1 MIRKSILVALP
12 LALAACGSDQ
22 PAGEPSPEA
31 NSAADSAPRP
41 AVPFPVA
48 ALVLSPDGL
57 AVKGGKPLTF
67 GTPRAAVDEFAA
79 ARFGAAA
86 RTGRNE
92 ECGAGPMEFSS
103 YGPLQLLF
111 QDGKF
116 GGWYLARD
124 SAEARRVVTVDGI
137 APGTSMAALTAERQ
151 VRAID
156 DSTLD
161 GEFEYLSATG
171 GMITGLY
178 EGDVR
183 SGTITGLS
191 AGLNCFF
198 R

>member
-1 MIRKSILVALP
+1 MKLLP
-12 LALAACGSDQ
+12 LALLASLAACGSSDDSDG
-22 PAGEPSPEA
+22 PPSPEA
-31 NSAADSAPRP
+31 NRADSAPRP
-41 AVPFPVA
+41 AAPFPDA
-48 ALVLSPDGL
+48 AIVVGADGI
-57 AVKGGKPLTF
+57 AVQGGKALSF
-67 GTPRAAVDEFAA
+67 GSPRAEVDAYAA
-79 ARFGAAA
+79 QRFGAAA
-86 RTGRNE
+86 KTGSNA

-111 QDGKF
+111 QDGKL
-116 GGWYLARD
+116 GGWYLAKGD
-124 SAEARRVVTVDGI
+124 SGARRIVTVDGI
-137 APGTSMAALTAERQ
+137 APGTTMDALGAERQ
-151 VRAID
+151 VRPIT

-171 GMITGLY
+171 GMITGFY